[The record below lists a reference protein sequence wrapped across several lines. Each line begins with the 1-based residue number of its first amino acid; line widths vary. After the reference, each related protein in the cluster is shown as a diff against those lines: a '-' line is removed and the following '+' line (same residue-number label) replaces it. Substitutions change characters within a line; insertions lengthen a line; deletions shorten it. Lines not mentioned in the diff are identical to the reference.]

1 MNWSESIRENDKRYH
16 LVDRKVVKN
25 MSVAEKEILK
35 GIKEYAPAKS
45 RESIKRKYGIEHLI
59 KLAGNE
65 NRLGCSP
72 KAKEA
77 IRAYVDDEEQIF
89 LYPDGNVTVLRELA
103 AKKHDIKENQLI
115 FGNGSFELIEI
126 IAKTYLE
133 EGDETIYSVPSFN
146 WYENVT
152 KQAGAVPVKIPAKDF
167 ETDIE
172 AILQAVNEKTKIIW
186 LCNPNNPTGTLLK
199 PEVLQDFVARIPS
212 NVLLVLDEAYLDF
225 VTEDYPDSAELIKK
239 YDNVIALK
247 TFSKLYGLAG
257 FRIGYGYADQK
268 IITSLL
274 KSKTPINVSSLAQV
288 AATASIRDEEFR
300 QKVIENNRKGLELYY
315 KTLDELGLKYV
326 KSAANFIL
334 FETGIDSAVV
344 TEEYLKHGI
353 LVRGGAEYGY
363 PEWIRVTVGTESD
376 NQKVLD
382 ILRELVNKG
391 GGSNA

>member
-1 MNWSESIRENDKRYH
+1 
-16 LVDRKVVKN
+16 
-25 MSVAEKEILK
+25 MSVTEKKILK

-65 NRLGCSP
+65 NRLGISP

-77 IRAYVDDEEQIF
+77 LHEYVNDEEQIF

-103 AKKHDIKENQLI
+103 AKKHQISEDQLI

-133 EGDETIYSVPSFN
+133 EGDEAIYSIPSFN

-152 KQAGAVPVKIPAKDF
+152 KQAGAIPVKIPTKNF
-167 ETDIE
+167 ETDTE
-172 AILQAVNEKTKIIW
+172 AILKAINEKTKIIW
-186 LCNPNNPTGTLLK
+186 MCNPNNPTGTLLEAK
-199 PEVLQDFVARIPS
+199 ELESFVERVPS
-212 NVLLVLDEAYLDF
+212 NILLVLDEAYLDF
-225 VTEDYPDSAELIKK
+225 VTEAYPDSADLIKK

-274 KSKTPINVSSLAQV
+274 KSKTPINVSAMSQV
-288 AATASIRDEEFR
+288 AATASIQDEEFR
-300 QKVIENNRKGLELYY
+300 QKVIANNQRGLELYY
-315 KTLDELGLKYV
+315 KTLDQLGLKYV

-363 PEWIRVTVGTESD
+363 PEWIRVTIGTEED
-376 NQKVLD
+376 NQKVLE
-382 ILRELVNKG
+382 ILKELVNKG
-391 GGSNA
+391 GGNNA